1 MDKKKLSA
9 IQRDLPKDVV
19 LIAVSKTHTKEE
31 IDEAY
36 ANGCRIF
43 GENKVQ
49 EIKEKYDPNYHWH
62 MIGHLQRNKVKDVV
76 PLVDMIQS
84 LDSLRLAEE
93 IEKQCAKIEKVMPVL
108 VEVNI
113 AREANKTGIL
123 LEECLSFVKQCMS
136 FPHLDVQGLMCV
148 GPMNGTTADIEAC
161 FEKMQVLYHTLQNEY
176 GAERIRYLSMG
187 MSQDYALALKHGS
200 NMIRLGTIIF
210 GQRNYNK

>member
-36 ANGCRIF
+36 ASGCRIF

-84 LDSLRLAEE
+84 LDSLRFAEE
-93 IEKQCAKIEKVMPVL
+93 MEKQCAKIETGMPV
-108 VEVNI
+108 
-113 AREANKTGIL
+113 
-123 LEECLSFVKQCMS
+123 
-136 FPHLDVQGLMCV
+136 
-148 GPMNGTTADIEAC
+148 
-161 FEKMQVLYHTLQNEY
+161 
-176 GAERIRYLSMG
+176 
-187 MSQDYALALKHGS
+187 
-200 NMIRLGTIIF
+200 
-210 GQRNYNK
+210 